1 MLRRKINPFIF
12 ERTDNIR
19 DDYVDKDGTSVYKSS
34 AFLERP
40 SGTAPVALWSCE
52 LLLCQRMYL
61 KVFK

>member
-40 SGTAPVALWSCE
+40 SGTAPSRCVFVK
-52 LLLCQRMYL
+52 LLCQRMY
-61 KVFK
+61 KGC